1 MPPNI
6 LPSSITNEKGY
17 KIIFGK
23 NNFEVI
29 LKGGKLETVR
39 PIQGCLYRFRKSSD
53 SLLIEESAQ
62 ISNAS
67 DINGCWED
75 SLELLN
81 ISQIS
86 TWGDALPRQLKQ
98 SYSHWLSRKRNVVLF
113 RSKDFRNRC
122 YVYLHSMTACKRCN
136 VFEQRDS
143 SDGIRLERLF
153 IHDSPILS
161 ILERIEAREMIH
173 TFLVPS
179 ALSIK
184 HLVIFELYRFCLKF
198 SLELDSGV
206 LKCLTIVGYQLA
218 PIQHLEGLF
227 PGLRNYLILENSSD
241 ASLKKIIVP
250 FGTIIRNDDH
260 SMIIELSTKDLSPT
274 CNNVD
279 EEMQY
284 FQYDINPRF
293 GSLDANNFRGRLFLA
308 ALFAATIS
316 NVPDPVLGMTSEEQ
330 ACILI
335 RQCQVNT
342 PFTPIE
348 MKCLHN
354 LMSLSRGRSSTLSLL
369 SHDLQRSAFEF
380 DFLHNPSDS
389 TSTEV
394 FEIDQEAIS
403 YDASA
408 YLAMDDNVSSRVI
421 LTSGES
427 RRIIGSVKPQKSIKA
442 RRRDHLLLDIGKSP
456 ITRDDINVFYT
467 SVSKLWVKDSCKSGD
482 RKEFP
487 LYHSANT
494 DLEKAVY
501 GELQESWN
509 MHCEEMKSDVNPV
522 ENIIAA
528 IKHIEKSAA
537 SALSTIEKYILNA
550 LTHHDPSQSH
560 LHSRAMDYLKLINV
574 IPTATK
580 HEIAALACDSSK
592 IIDYNPLL
600 SKTST
605 EIVRQAVII
614 WLELCVLQ
622 DKFSFLLSSGR
633 WRKKEFMR
641 ELTSQRSWDTNIH
654 AYWLVYEAEQ
664 GIRIRPEQYEVANHL
679 INNNG
684 HVIQLNMGLGKTR
697 VILPMLI
704 LYYSYRPFFER
715 IPRLHI
721 LSTLLSEVCEHFHN
735 TLGASVLKGR
745 LFTLPFRRSV
755 QLDVLK
761 VQSMLDLVRYCK
773 EERGFFVVTPEH
785 RLSLELKVKELY
797 LDDQKE
803 MSESLGQVVSGCWQD
818 VYDEVDE
825 ILHHRFQLVYSIG
838 SVKAQPDMIHR
849 WKAAQAL
856 LKLLRSERCQVQ
868 GIVVVIKVKELEAF
882 PWITVEDDVD
892 SEDFKRQMALTLF
905 DQPPLE
911 YTWIA
916 THKKRD
922 EMIKVVSEASANPMH
937 LESKLSSGHFKD
949 ILALRGLLAHEILLH
964 CLKKRY
970 RVDFGPNHL
979 NSRKKLAVPYRGADM
994 PSERSEFSHPDCAML
1009 LSILAYYSSGLSK
1022 NDLKAAFASLLR
1034 KGCNFKKSTYEN
1046 WLSESRIRM
1055 EETTYNAVNKIDK
1068 IDLTNKSQFHVLYE
1082 HFHKN
1087 PETINYFLNA
1097 TVFPRYLDHY
1107 PQRLIATPWHLASNK
1122 DGCAI
1127 GFSGTNDN
1135 HLILPLQLKK
1145 YLPWGTYH
1153 SIWRSLLSTN
1163 GKMLDLV
1170 INKTRVCKELG
1181 DGRAN
1186 ELLLHFISTDK
1197 SIDALIDCGALLAGI
1212 SNRHVADHLATH
1224 HLPYSN
1230 SNLKGITFYDES
1242 TKEWMVL
1249 ERSRRCLP
1257 KNQSSLKDKDTF
1269 ALFDEPR
1276 CRGVDL
1282 KLRSD
1287 AVAILTLG
1295 QGMCKD
1301 KFMQAAGRMR
1311 QLHDEQSLI
1320 IVGENR
1326 IFNEIRK
1333 QSAREDCGTVARTYN
1348 EVEQRNAIVDV
1359 TGILT
1364 WVIQNT

>member
-1 MPPNI
+1 
-6 LPSSITNEKGY
+6 
-17 KIIFGK
+17 
-23 NNFEVI
+23 
-29 LKGGKLETVR
+29 
-39 PIQGCLYRFRKSSD
+39 
-53 SLLIEESAQ
+53 
-62 ISNAS
+62 
-67 DINGCWED
+67 
-75 SLELLN
+75 
-81 ISQIS
+81 
-86 TWGDALPRQLKQ
+86 
-98 SYSHWLSRKRNVVLF
+98 
-113 RSKDFRNRC
+113 
-122 YVYLHSMTACKRCN
+122 
-136 VFEQRDS
+136 
-143 SDGIRLERLF
+143 
-153 IHDSPILS
+153 
-161 ILERIEAREMIH
+161 
-173 TFLVPS
+173 
-179 ALSIK
+179 
-184 HLVIFELYRFCLKF
+184 
-198 SLELDSGV
+198 
-206 LKCLTIVGYQLA
+206 
-218 PIQHLEGLF
+218 
-227 PGLRNYLILENSSD
+227 
-241 ASLKKIIVP
+241 
-250 FGTIIRNDDH
+250 
-260 SMIIELSTKDLSPT
+260 
-274 CNNVD
+274 
-279 EEMQY
+279 
-284 FQYDINPRF
+284 
-293 GSLDANNFRGRLFLA
+293 
-308 ALFAATIS
+308 
-316 NVPDPVLGMTSEEQ
+316 
-330 ACILI
+330 
-335 RQCQVNT
+335 
-342 PFTPIE
+342 
-348 MKCLHN
+348 
-354 LMSLSRGRSSTLSLL
+354 
-369 SHDLQRSAFEF
+369 
-380 DFLHNPSDS
+380 
-389 TSTEV
+389 
-394 FEIDQEAIS
+394 
-403 YDASA
+403 
-408 YLAMDDNVSSRVI
+408 MDDNVSSRVI

-427 RRIIGSVKPQKSIKA
+427 RRIIGSLKPQNRIKA

-456 ITRDDINVFYT
+456 ITREDINVFHT
-467 SVSKLWVKDSCKSGD
+467 SVSKLWVKNSCKSGD

-509 MHCEEMKSDVNPV
+509 MHCEERKSNVNPV

-528 IKHIEKSAA
+528 IQHIEKSAA
-537 SALSTIEKYILNA
+537 SALSTMEKYILDA

-560 LHSRAMDYLKLINV
+560 LHARAMDYLRLINV

-592 IIDYNPLL
+592 ITNYNPLL

-605 EIVRQAVII
+605 EIIGQAVII

-622 DKFSFLLSSGR
+622 DKFSFLLSSNS
-633 WRKKEFMR
+633 WRKKEFMT

-654 AYWLVYEAEQ
+654 SYWLVYEAEQ

-704 LYYSYRPFFER
+704 LYYSYRPSFER

-735 TLGASVLKGR
+735 TLGASVLRGR

-755 QLDVLK
+755 QLDILK
-761 VQSMLDLVRYCK
+761 VQSMIDLVRYCK

-797 LDDQKE
+797 LDEQKE

-838 SVKAQPDMIHR
+838 SAKALPDMIHR

-868 GIVVVIKVKELEAF
+868 GIVVVTKDKELEAF

-892 SEDFKRQMALTLF
+892 SEDFNRQIAGSLF

-937 LESKLSSGHFKD
+937 LESKLSSEHFKD

-979 NSRKKLAVPYRGADM
+979 NSRKKLAVPYRGADTT
-994 PSERSEFSHPDCAML
+994 SERSEFSHPDCAML

-1097 TVFPRYLDHY
+1097 TIFPRYLDHY

-1170 INKTRVCKELG
+1170 INKTRFCKELG

-1212 SNRHVADHLATH
+1212 SNRHVADHLATY

-1242 TKEWMVL
+1242 TEEWMVL

-1282 KLRSD
+1282 KLRSN

-1333 QSAREDCGTVARTYN
+1333 QSAREDCGTVARTHN
-1348 EVEQRNAIVDV
+1348 EVEQQSAIVDV

-1364 WVIQNT
+1364 WIIQNTVQSIARGIATWSDQGISFATECEPHHSVSDEKSDLGSFYGKPIQNIHLSKSATLSTEYHFQRTNDTNSGEGHDSFSYVQEIITLVSEGHDNLSYVQEIIERCETMGKGYFVVRSCADEECERETQREIEEEEEKEIEIQRLLPRNERDWNYGKIFSNAGLITLPTDIYRFVDALSKFWSDKEGLRRIKWSDNLFCTKNFIKTVSNGGSALDEYLRIPDCLVRYQDGKVLLLSDREGAKICELFQDRQLSGTSCMGLSFGHFAFETDPSSPPFLRCNSRSCINSLSDIDSCSMKLFNGDTLYPSSQRKALKDMLSVLSGFGNLTPSNVSRSPETFIAARQKQKEIELSHLRDVCNEIIYELEQIDEQKPFSLGIY